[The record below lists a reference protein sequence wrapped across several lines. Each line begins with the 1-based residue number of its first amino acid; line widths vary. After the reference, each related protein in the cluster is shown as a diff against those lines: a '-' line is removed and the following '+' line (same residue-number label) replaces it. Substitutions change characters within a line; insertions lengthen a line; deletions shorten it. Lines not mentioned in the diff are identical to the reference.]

1 MEIVTGHTGAEHI
14 TSVDAA
20 MFNIAMFGSGEWGL
34 NTLDKLAYEIISN
47 NRIDIKSGDIMMQ
60 GRHGRIAKNTKDQ
73 CSIDNGTQGMQRRD
87 MIAVRYRKSGE
98 IESMDTVVIKGAPA
112 ASAKDPVLT
121 TGDINAGATLHEMPL
136 YRVTIDGLNITSVT
150 KMFEDYPTLRRVRS
164 GTKLPASGKE
174 GDIFLLRES

>member
-1 MEIVTGHTGAEHI
+1 MEIVTGHTGTEHI

-34 NTLDKLAYEIISN
+34 NTLDKLAYEIVSN

-87 MIAVRYRKSGE
+87 IIAV
-98 IESMDTVVIKGAPA
+98 A